1 MTATELRLTGVLGA
15 PGFLDWICHR
25 ARLLDLAGWVAQKDE
40 TELTIVVF
48 GPEPLIDA
56 MEMACSLGP
65 VNVLVERVEV
75 SPVAVAETPN
85 GFSQR

>member
-1 MTATELRLTGVLGA
+1 MTATELRLTGALGA
-15 PGFLDWICHR
+15 PGFPDWICHR

-40 TELTIVVF
+40 TELTIVVV

-65 VNVLVERVEV
+65 VDVLVERVEV
-75 SPVAVAETPN
+75 FPVAVAETPN